1 MMNFNK
7 EYIDAMKLSLE
18 LKYKNN
24 FIISFKNYVN
34 ELMNNEI
41 FLDKQTLKIKNDIE
55 LIIENRK
62 IIDKEIKEE
71 DILDKYKKVFEKIYN
86 NKELKNLIKNNF
98 DLILEIIRDYN
109 IKQNSFFY
117 SQILL
122 KILLRFTKM
131 EKYFE
136 KNNKENS
143 NEENKLNKKRKREIK
158 LPKNILENLQVIK
171 RFGEKHLERLNREYL
186 KSNIINYNIEKMKL
200 I

>member
-1 MMNFNK
+1 
-7 EYIDAMKLSLE
+7 
-18 LKYKNN
+18 
-24 FIISFKNYVN
+24 
-34 ELMNNEI
+34 MNNEI

-122 KILLRFTKM
+122 KILLRYTKM

-136 KNNKENS
+136 KNNKENTD
-143 NEENKLNKKRKREIK
+143 NILNKKRKREIK
-158 LPKNILENLQVIK
+158 LPKNILENMQVIK